1 MVQEFEDALNQLEI
15 GATSKVFETPFGFH
29 IARLDD
35 KKTGELQSLEVVGP
49 TIRKELE
56 KQKRDTFFRETIAA
70 LKKTADIQ
78 YT

>member
-1 MVQEFEDALNQLEI
+1 MVQEFEDVLNQLEI

-35 KKTGELQSLEVVGP
+35 KKTGELQSLEVVRP

-56 KQKRDTFFRETIAA
+56 KQKGDAFFRETIAA
-70 LKKTADIQ
+70 LKKSADIQ
-78 YT
+78 YS